1 MYSLIIFSDS
11 KDVAVFAIITSTKFI
26 QRKKTKI
33 FEFLVVQYLKL
44 GLSGQFPKISCCYL
58 TGNIYVVATQY

>member
-1 MYSLIIFSDS
+1 MYSLIIFTDS
-11 KDVAVFAIITSTKFI
+11 KDVAVFTIITSTKSI
-26 QRKKTKI
+26 QKKKNKI